1 MLLQHYATDAI
12 DHEEGSYRVIQ
23 RELKRDQHR
32 HHGCASR
39 RRNEGP
45 HPACKGC
52 SVWHN
57 ASTRLPMSSKLI
69 IDVQTFLKSRGFD
82 PGPLDGVEGPLTEEL
97 WPVSD
102 APGGLQLFETLEG

>member
-1 MLLQHYATDAI
+1 
-12 DHEEGSYRVIQ
+12 
-23 RELKRDQHR
+23 
-32 HHGCASR
+32 
-39 RRNEGP
+39 
-45 HPACKGC
+45 
-52 SVWHN
+52 
-57 ASTRLPMSSKLI
+57 MSSKLI